1 MITRSQ
7 ALPGNAYPE
16 ALPPNFLLEKRGR
29 ASRHR
34 FPGRAWERVEITLLT
49 EDFTVKIHKDIA
61 TFLYW
66 LKEEPSLFL
75 PEAWRDLPNLEDEIA
90 NLADNESS
98 IAEAIK
104 NWCIE
109 RDLGEQLR
117 DCLRKDFDDAGEPTP
132 STTPPLTN
140 ITQTLRTSIEDSYKK
155 LHEIAA
161 NNQSNTSNDS
171 N

>member
-1 MITRSQ
+1 M
-7 ALPGNAYPE
+7 
-16 ALPPNFLLEKRGR
+16 
-29 ASRHR
+29 
-34 FPGRAWERVEITLLT
+34 
-49 EDFTVKIHKDIA
+49 KIHKHIA

-66 LKEEPSLFL
+66 LKEEPSIFL

-117 DCLRKDFDDAGEPTP
+117 DCLRQEIDDPGEPT
-132 STTPPLTN
+132 STTMQPLTN
-140 ITQTLRTSIEDSYKK
+140 ITQVLRQSIEDRYKK
-155 LHEIAA
+155 LQQELDAE
-161 NNQSNTSNDS
+161 NPSNTDNDS
-171 N
+171 K